1 MQAIVQYRGVKLQG
15 DVHRRDRRRT
25 AASIT
30 ACAQQLVVDHG
41 LDGFTL
47 NDLAASVG
55 VSRRTLFNYF
65 PGKLDAVVGV
75 KPELPVQDQAEFV
88 AGGPTGDLIE
98 DVIVM
103 VRRLVDTGELTS
115 SELAR
120 TRRVLVAEPRLIGH
134 ASERLE
140 RDCAHMVDL
149 LLQRRGANL
158 DRDRAELLVR
168 VLACSIDS
176 ALSRFLSLP
185 EGSTRSWADVLTDTI
200 RDVRNLFR

>member
-1 MQAIVQYRGVKLQG
+1 MQQQ
-15 DVHRRDRRRT
+15 RRRHT
-25 AASIT
+25 ASSIT
-30 ACAQQLVVDHG
+30 ACAQKLVVDHG

-47 NDLAASVG
+47 NDLAARVG

-75 KPELPVQDQAEFV
+75 KPELPAQDQAEFV
-88 AGGPTGDLIE
+88 GGGPTGDLVE
-98 DVIVM
+98 DVILM

-115 SELAR
+115 TELAR
-120 TRRVLVAEPRLIGH
+120 TRRVLASEPRLIVH

-149 LLQRRGANL
+149 LLQRQGAGL

-168 VLACSIDS
+168 VLACSIDT

-185 EGSTRSWADVLTDTI
+185 EGSARSWADVLTDTI
-200 RDVRNLFR
+200 RDVRDLFR